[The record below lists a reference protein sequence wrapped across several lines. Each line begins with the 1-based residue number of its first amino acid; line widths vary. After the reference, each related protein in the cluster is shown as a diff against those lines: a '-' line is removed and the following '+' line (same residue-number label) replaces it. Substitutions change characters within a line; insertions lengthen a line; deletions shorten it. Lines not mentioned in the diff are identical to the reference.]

1 MLILLLL
8 VLLLLSVVA
17 LVAVCVFSFEIIF
30 FAAAFGFLEGIEIFG
45 MIFDLLSSLGAL
57 LGDSI
62 VFNIFDF
69 IDFLFDIF
77 NVAID
82 PSTSNV
88 FTTVG
93 LRILGLFGLT
103 SPVLNDFSSVLNDVM
118 DPIVIAQF
126 FQNLS
131 AKLKSYVDYLNNLW
145 SNIWN

>member
-1 MLILLLL
+1 M
-8 VLLLLSVVA
+8 
-17 LVAVCVFSFEIIF
+17 
-30 FAAAFGFLEGIEIFG
+30 
-45 MIFDLLSSLGAL
+45 